1 MAVNIYDSANQIE
14 RDIRETP
21 QFIELKS
28 AFDALKEDE
37 AEYKLFIEFQE
48 LQVSF
53 QQKQMTG
60 EEFTDEDAQ
69 NAQALT
75 EKVQSSEKIAN
86 LMQKEQAFS
95 VIINDLNRIIM
106 TPVKELYEDK

>member
-1 MAVNIYDSANQIE
+1 MTVNIYDSANQIE
-14 RDIRETP
+14 REIREIP
-21 QFIELKS
+21 QFIELKE
-28 AFDALKEDE
+28 AFDLLKADE
-37 AEYKLFIEFQE
+37 EAYKLFIEFQE
-48 LQVSF
+48 LQLSF

-60 EEFTDEDAQ
+60 EEFSDEDAEK
-69 NAQALT
+69 AQSLT
-75 EKVQSSEKIAN
+75 EQVQASEKIAN